1 LAFPGRFEVEAFDM
15 QQTELPPA
23 PDVAGTSL
31 DGTKIFTITAEENA
45 ELCRSTGMEPAGD
58 GSAHPIYYYIATQ
71 VAMGKTVAGMCETCE
86 FDVEEGPMM
95 GSSSVRF
102 QAPLMVGESYRV
114 TGEILSLVRKL
125 SRKLGVMDVLTYRLR
140 LHRQADDSCVLETD
154 NVWVLPRKELAA

>member
-1 LAFPGRFEVEAFDM
+1 MDD
-15 QQTELPPA
+15 LPPA

-31 DGTKIFTITAEENA
+31 DGTTLFTISSEQNTA
-45 ELCRSTGMEPAGD
+45 LCRSTGVEPASD

-71 VAMGKTVAGMCETCE
+71 VAMGKTVAGLCETCE

-95 GSSSVRF
+95 GSSGVRF
-102 QAPLMVGESYRV
+102 AAPLMVGESYKV
-114 TGEILSLVRKL
+114 SGEILSLVRKL

-140 LHRQADDSCVLETD
+140 LHPAAGGDALLVTD